1 MHKTVLHKFNST
13 VIMNKSCLLV
23 IKQLTV
29 LYVYVND
36 QPLVCE
42 FVWRRL
48 VLINSQVTDAVS
60 RQVRGRC
67 PSIVNAQHDICVA
80 NNQTPH
86 FADI

>member
-36 QPLVCE
+36 QPVVFE
-42 FVWRRL
+42 SV
-48 VLINSQVTDAVS
+48 
-60 RQVRGRC
+60 
-67 PSIVNAQHDICVA
+67 
-80 NNQTPH
+80 
-86 FADI
+86 